1 MLDKLKEIHDSC
13 FDFLR
18 NNESIFLLNTDCV
31 SGETRVLFN
40 MRMLEDYMEATEGL
54 HRTVIYSQPGNYEI
68 NALKG
73 GIRFV
78 IHLNRERF
86 REYEQLAG
94 EEEEWIIQTLNICR
108 CTAQTRTKRI
118 IVKLSWTL

>member
-1 MLDKLKEIHDSC
+1 M
-13 FDFLR
+13 F
-18 NNESIFLLNTDCV
+18 NTDSL

-40 MRMLEDYMEATEGL
+40 MTMLNEYMEVTEGL

-86 REYEQLAG
+86 REYEKIAALQ
-94 EEEEWIIQTLNICR
+94 R
-108 CTAQTRTKRI
+108 D
-118 IVKLSWTL
+118 

>member
-13 FDFLR
+13 LDFLR
-18 NNESIFLLNTDCV
+18 NNESIFLLNTDCM

-40 MRMLEDYMEATEGL
+40 MRMLENYMEVTEGL

-68 NALKG
+68 NALKD

-94 EEEEWIIQTLNICR
+94 EE
-108 CTAQTRTKRI
+108 
-118 IVKLSWTL
+118 

>member
-13 FDFLR
+13 LDFLR

-40 MRMLEDYMEATEGL
+40 TRMLDDYMEATEGL

-78 IHLNRERF
+78 IHLNREQF
-86 REYEQLAG
+86 REYEQMAG
-94 EEEEWIIQTLNICR
+94 EE
-108 CTAQTRTKRI
+108 
-118 IVKLSWTL
+118 